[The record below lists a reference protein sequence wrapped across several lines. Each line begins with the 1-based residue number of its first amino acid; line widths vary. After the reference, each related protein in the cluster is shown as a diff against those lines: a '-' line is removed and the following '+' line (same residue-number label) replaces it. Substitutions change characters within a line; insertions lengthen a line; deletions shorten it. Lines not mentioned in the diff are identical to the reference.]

1 MKNAIVVSR
10 ILNGLKALSKDDRTS
25 KRYALSVARQKAEF
39 YIAAK
44 LNDRSLYREDNLYKS
59 LDCFGLK
66 KIDTIK
72 CDVIEFRTCNNIMKS
87 IKKLPPLVYSK
98 YGNTL
103 KEVTNLDGTIDFRV
117 TTPSEFRRDKNRQG
131 KDPFIRFYVKD
142 GYLYL
147 LDTIVKSVN
156 LYLLTLETEKIAELS
171 ECSTDDCLSLW
182 EHDFVC
188 PSKLIE
194 NVVTETIKEIAGSKQ
209 MPTDTN
215 PNMDSNQ
222 KGKTVN

>member
-59 LDCFGLK
+59 LDCFELK
-66 KIDTIK
+66 RIDTIK

-87 IKKLPPLVYSK
+87 VKKLPPLVYSK

-103 KEVTNLDGTIDFRV
+103 KEVTNLDGSIDFRA

-182 EHDFVC
+182 EHDFIC

-194 NVVTETIKEIAGSKQ
+194 NVVTEAIKEIAGSKQ
-209 MPTDTN
+209 MPADTN

>member
-1 MKNAIVVSR
+1 MTNAIIVSR
-10 ILNGLKALSKDDRTS
+10 ILNGVKALSKDDRSS
-25 KRYALSVARQKAEF
+25 KRYVLSVARQKAEF

-44 LNDRSLYREDNLYKS
+44 LNDRSLYKEDNLYKS
-59 LDCFGLK
+59 LDCFELK
-66 KIDTIK
+66 RIDTIK
-72 CDVIEFRTCNNIMKS
+72 CDIIEFRTCNNIMKS
-87 IKKLPPLVYSK
+87 VKKLPPLVYSK

-103 KEVTNLDGTIDFRV
+103 KEITNLDGTIDFRA
-117 TTPSEFRRDKNRQG
+117 TTPSEFRRDKNRIG
-131 KDPFIRFYVKD
+131 KDSFIRFYVKD

-182 EHDFVC
+182 EHDFIC

-194 NVVTETIKEIAGSKQ
+194 NVITETIKEVAGSKQ
-209 MPTDTN
+209 IPSDTN